1 MSATIAAIDMP
12 AWATMAVA
20 VGLIGALDRIV
31 FGRRREWLSRRKRIT
46 DMPRHRV
53 AGAVAPFGRGKRQKK
68 RPKTCAAARRSDSR
82 GPAVQPP

>member
-31 FGRRREWLSRRKRIT
+31 VGRRRVAQPAQADRRY
-46 DMPRHRV
+46 DP
-53 AGAVAPFGRGKRQKK
+53 APSGRRSGPHLAAGRGKKEAK
-68 RPKTCAAARRSDSR
+68 NER
-82 GPAVQPP
+82 GGPSV